1 MTTARV
7 LADPRV
13 RLGAG
18 TAALGLVIDA
28 ALTLVKEKVEPKGLC
43 YRDLG
48 PWPVPAG
55 TDQRR
60 IEHPIT

>member
-1 MTTARV
+1 M
-7 LADPRV
+7 
-13 RLGAG
+13 

-55 TDQRR
+55 MDQRR
-60 IEHPIT
+60 IEHPIA